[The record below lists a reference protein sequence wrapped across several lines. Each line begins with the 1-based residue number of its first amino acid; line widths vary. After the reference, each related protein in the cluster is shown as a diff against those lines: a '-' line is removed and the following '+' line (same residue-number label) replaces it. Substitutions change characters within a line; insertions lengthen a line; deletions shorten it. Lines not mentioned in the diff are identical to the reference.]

1 MIPNPILYN
10 DSTIMIG
17 LVVGCLIVLAVVM
30 IPKAIKHKKQ
40 VKQNESER
48 PIPIEEPE
56 VKMIVIPNNDISLEK
71 SMADY
76 KRQFIANTK
85 EPRNGKVVGI
95 RKKYHTRISQIVE
108 YIGDDEVT
116 IFSYIDNVLK
126 HHFDAFQDDISEL
139 YKKNSDDD
147 YLIPKK

>member
-17 LVVGCLIVLAVVM
+17 LVVSCLIVLAVVM
-30 IPKAIKHKKQ
+30 IPKAIKHRKQ
-40 VKQNESER
+40 VKQNVSEKA
-48 PIPIEEPE
+48 IPIEEPE

-139 YKKNSDDD
+139 YKKNCDDD

>member
-1 MIPNPILYN
+1 
-10 DSTIMIG
+10 
-17 LVVGCLIVLAVVM
+17 
-30 IPKAIKHKKQ
+30 

-48 PIPIEEPE
+48 PIPVEEPE

-85 EPRNGKVVGI
+85 EPKNGKVVGI

-116 IFSYIDNVLK
+116 IFSYLDNVLK
-126 HHFDAFQDDISEL
+126 HHFETFHNEISEY
-139 YKKNSDDD
+139 YKNIDDD
-147 YLIPKK
+147 YLIPRR

>member
-17 LVVGCLIVLAVVM
+17 LVVSCLIVLAVVM
-30 IPKAIKHKKQ
+30 IPKAIKHRKQ

-56 VKMIVIPNNDISLEK
+56 VKMILIPNNDISLEK

-139 YKKNSDDD
+139 YKKNCDDD

>member
-1 MIPNPILYN
+1 MILNPIYYN
-10 DSTIMIG
+10 DTTIMIG
-17 LVVGCLIVLAVVM
+17 LIVCCLIVFAVVM

-116 IFSYIDNVLK
+116 IFSYLDNVLK
-126 HHFDAFQDDISEL
+126 HH
-139 YKKNSDDD
+139 
-147 YLIPKK
+147 LI

>member
-85 EPRNGKVVGI
+85 EPKNGKVVGI

-116 IFSYIDNVLK
+116 IFSYLDNVLK
-126 HHFDAFQDDISEL
+126 HHFETFHNEISEY
-139 YKKNSDDD
+139 YKNIDDD
-147 YLIPKK
+147 YLIPRR

>member
-139 YKKNSDDD
+139 YKKNCDDD

>member
-1 MIPNPILYN
+1 MILNPIYYN
-10 DSTIMIG
+10 DTTIMIG
-17 LVVGCLIVLAVVM
+17 LIVCCLIVFAVVM

-139 YKKNSDDD
+139 YKKNCDDD

>member
-1 MIPNPILYN
+1 MILNPIFYN
-10 DSTIMIG
+10 DTTIMIG
-17 LVVGCLIVLAVVM
+17 IIVCCLIVFAVVM
-30 IPKAIKHKKQ
+30 IPKAIKHRKQ

-56 VKMIVIPNNDISLEK
+56 VKMILIPNNDISLEK

-116 IFSYIDNVLK
+116 IFSYLDNVLK
-126 HHFDAFQDDISEL
+126 HHFETFHNEISEH
-139 YKKNSDDD
+139 YKNIDDD
-147 YLIPKK
+147 YLIPRR